1 MRGRRKRAC
10 TGGSPSASTWSPW
23 TKPTAKRKTSAQYL
37 AEGYENRSGLYFAN
51 PYMMDWALACALQ
64 GVASAT
70 ALRERL
76 AADILAS
83 VSEDGSFGRYDAPLS
98 TALAILALTSLGV
111 GGGAVRRARSRLA
124 DMMLPDGTWPSSIP
138 FYSAVKIP
146 QERLP
151 GGVLARLMLG
161 ERQGQL
167 LWVEGGVY
175 AVSLY
180 VDGYRTIGSAL
191 ASLSLT
197 PPAPYAERDALPVQ
211 RAKSCHPRYRCA
223 DHVQYISDHAL
234 PPYLVFR

>member
-1 MRGRRKRAC
+1 
-10 TGGSPSASTWSPW
+10 
-23 TKPTAKRKTSAQYL
+23 
-37 AEGYENRSGLYFAN
+37 
-51 PYMMDWALACALQ
+51 MMDWALACALQ

-197 PPAPYAERDALPVQ
+197 PPAPYTERDALPVQ